1 MIKFLVKGQNIETLE
16 HEVIAADQIA
26 FVKIHFVFD
35 NSWKP
40 LHKVVQFTQDEFT
53 YNRVLGFDETSCH
66 LPAELAAGA
75 VKMSLFGYDA
85 ESSETVRATTVVKT
99 LHFRRSGF
107 DGESSN
113 VPPTPDLY
121 QQLLQKISE
130 KGADGKSAFEIAV
143 ENGFI
148 GTEAEWLESLKGKDG
163 KDGVDGKNGQDGKD
177 GIDGKS
183 AYEIAI
189 ANGYFGTESEW
200 LESLKGKNGIDGQ
213 PGKDGIDGTNGQ
225 DGKDGID
232 GTPGTDGKSAYII
245 AVEHGFTGTET
256 EWLESL
262 KGKDGTD
269 GQPGKDGVDGKDGV
283 TPDMSDY
290 PNKAD
295 FEALQQKLQSLQ
307 DSTMDYIMGVTSRCD
322 SFDTE
327 IQEIDAN
334 AQQLRDSVQFDFQ
347 TKEEEILALET
358 RIIALESRSGI
369 EYITVFSS
377 GSDALQK
384 YGESVYTYYNDGYRS
399 LAGFAESYPHFCC
412 AENDYALYF
421 NQSDFSWAGTVFVLC
436 LTPVALTSSMNLI
449 LSYTVGA
456 SQDAEFYLVK
466 KADKTG
472 AELAQYIYGEIQAG
486 NAVTLQFKWLYSDTY
501 ISVMQSLENVPDGE
515 YYLAFKGTSD
525 NSHPM
530 IKSIKFMGG

>member
-85 ESSETVRATTVVKT
+85 ESSETVRATTVVKA
-99 LHFRRSGF
+99 LHIRPSGF

-307 DSTMDYIMGVTSRCD
+307 DSTMDYIMGLTSRCD

-412 AENDYALYF
+412 TENDYALYF

-466 KADKTG
+466 KTDKTG
-472 AELAQYIYGEIQAG
+472 AELAQYIYEEIQAG